1 MIASLSQSTEL
12 GSLGSSEVLFNIHFF
27 NLIMRKLLPL
37 ALLFAFSFL
46 TASALQAQLPVPFW
60 SENFT
65 NGFPAGWTTTDGSN
79 QNVLWTWCPDPL
91 LGNSNAGCAPLF
103 DDALNGQVAFNATTA
118 STGSMVVDS
127 DEAGDLPANHV
138 SRLTTATIDC
148 SGKSEVFVTFQT
160 HIGVYTEGADA
171 NAVLR
176 VSVDGFN
183 WTSYQIFSGLTTTE
197 RWSENPE
204 TPIIDISATAAG
216 SSTVQLRW
224 EWTGNYEYMWSL
236 DDIEVYDE
244 NPTPR
249 SDLAIS
255 AFFYPVSSF
264 ATPSTQIATDTFAFE
279 VNLSNNGLNPQTNIV
294 LTAYVKEDG
303 GATLHTQ
310 TLNIPALA
318 PGVSDSSFL
327 FPETYAPELA
337 PGLYEIG
344 YTVTADSVDQR
355 PVDNARN
362 SPFVVSLDVFSKEDG
377 PEQGYRPSA
386 GGDWAVANL
395 YRTGGF
401 FDTYLATQ
409 LEFAFST
416 NEDDIAVTDVEAALY
431 LFKVN
436 ADVAEDFSD
445 FDVTSLLSASTE
457 LLGLSSYEA
466 PDTIQDYD
474 LQRINLTD
482 LNSGSAGI
490 ILEPNTRYLA
500 VMEYANASAN
510 AFHAFND
517 DVFYFFPST
526 FVFNADW
533 NVNGFGGDI
542 NALLR
547 MYIRLAGT
555 TDEQALPENT
565 MRIFPNPVVDQLQLS
580 LDFATATDATITIAD
595 LSGRVI
601 RMEDRQGLTNE
612 TLRYPL
618 PSLASGTYLARIAT
632 ANGTLTKKFVV
643 VK

>member
-1 MIASLSQSTEL
+1 
-12 GSLGSSEVLFNIHFF
+12 
-27 NLIMRKLLPL
+27 MRKLLPL

-65 NGFPAGWTTTDGSN
+65 NGLPTGWTTSDGSN
-79 QNVLWTWCPDPL
+79 QNVLWRWCPNPL
-91 LGNSNAGCAPLF
+91 LGNTNAGCAPIF
-103 DDALNGQVAFNATTA
+103 DDAINGQVPFNAATA

-127 DEAGDLPANHV
+127 DQAGDLPANHV

-148 SGKSEVFVTFQT
+148 SGTSEVFVAFQT
-160 HIGVYTEGADA
+160 HIGVFTEGADA

-176 VSVDGFN
+176 VSTDGTN
-183 WTSYQIFSGLTTTE
+183 WTSYQVFSGITTTE
-197 RWSENPE
+197 RWSDNPA

-216 SSTVQLRW
+216 SSTVRLQW
-224 EWTGNYEYMWSL
+224 QWTGNYEYMWSL
-236 DDIEVYDE
+236 DDIKVYDK
-244 NPTPR
+244 NPSPR
-249 SDLAIS
+249 SDLAIG

-279 VNLSNNGLNPQTNIV
+279 VNLSNNGLNPQTNII
-294 LTAYVKEDG
+294 LTAFVKEDG

-310 TLNIPALA
+310 TLNIPGLA

-327 FPETYAPELA
+327 FPGTYAPELA

-344 YTVTADSVDQR
+344 YTVTSDSVDQR
-355 PVDNARN
+355 PLDNARK
-362 SPFVVSLDVFSKEDG
+362 SPFVVSLNVFAKEDG

-395 YRTGGF
+395 FRTGGS

-409 LEFAFST
+409 LEFAFSS
-416 NEDDIAVTDVEAALY
+416 NADDIAIGDVEAALY

-445 FDVTSLLSASTE
+445 FDASSLVSNSTE
-457 LLGLSSYEA
+457 LLGLASYEA

-474 LQRINLTD
+474 LQRVSLID
-482 LNSGSAGI
+482 LDSGNPGI

-526 FVFNADW
+526 FVFNSDW

-547 MYIRLAGT
+547 MYIVLAGT
-555 TDEQALPENT
+555 TDEQALPDNT
-565 MRIFPNPVVDQLQLS
+565 MRIFPNPVVNQLQLG
-580 LDFATATDATITIAD
+580 LDFASATDVTITIAD

-601 RMEDRQGLTNE
+601 IMEDRQGLTNE
-612 TLRYPL
+612 TLRYQL

-643 VK
+643 LK